1 MSEYKETEMAEFRMD
16 EFVNTSVTLERVV
29 NGQEMKFNVYSGRD
43 GNGDRADEDKFQ
55 RELEAKREF
64 LRRVREALALPEG
77 TY

>member
-1 MSEYKETEMAEFRMD
+1 MSGYKETDIAELRMN
-16 EFVNTSVTLERVV
+16 EFVHTSITLERVV

-43 GNGDRADEDKFQ
+43 RHGDRADEDQFQ
-55 RELEAKREF
+55 RELEAKQEF